1 LAAAATACH
10 ELVPPDALQ
19 PMLRQL
25 VNQFIH
31 DRARPEVAAVGLNAV
46 REICARCPLVI
57 DEDLLQDLAQY
68 KKSRDKPVSNAA
80 RGLIALFREIAPG
93 LLEKKDRG
101 KGADLTRELKRFGE
115 GNTSERIDGVDLLQR
130 DILKR
135 KREEEATEA
144 SDEDEDDFVVDDD
157 DDDEDDNE
165 DEDDESGEEE
175 FSEEDEEEEED
186 DERATGKR
194 GREED
199 EEEEDVDPDA
209 PAPKRRKNGKLSLA
223 ELKRR
228 HKALVQKRKAEEE
241 AELRAEEEAEEAELG
256 GPVEQERILT
266 DDDFKRIKALK
277 TEQQLNT
284 ALSKAGASKATNVAG
299 DAIRLMMR
307 RADRASD
314 RRVNPASLEATGLRK
329 AHDKATRLASVL
341 AGREENEYGAATA
354 RKQKKTGG
362 SSNKEKLKKKSL
374 PLAARVH
381 AATRRRNAPVQK
393 GKQQRGRN
401 AWKSG
406 R

>member
-1 LAAAATACH
+1 MTRLLAAAATACH

-115 GNTSERIDGVDLLQR
+115 GAASERIDGVDLLQR

-144 SDEDEDDFVVDDD
+144 SDEDEDDFVDEDDD
-157 DDDEDDNE
+157 DDASDE
-165 DEDDESGEEE
+165 DESGEEE
-175 FSEEDEEEEED
+175 LSEEEEEEED

-199 EEEEDVDPDA
+199 EEEDVDPDA

-277 TEQQLNT
+277 TEQQLNA

>member
-1 LAAAATACH
+1 
-10 ELVPPDALQ
+10 
-19 PMLRQL
+19 MLRQL

-46 REICARCPLVI
+46 REICARCPLVM
-57 DEDLLQDLAQY
+57 DEDLLQDLTQY

-93 LLEKKDRG
+93 LLDKKDRG
-101 KGADLTRELKRFGE
+101 KAADMSRTLKGFGE
-115 GNTSERIDGVDLLQR
+115 AEVVGRIDGVDLLQR

-135 KREEEATEA
+135 KREEEAAKTSSEEEY
-144 SDEDEDDFVVDDD
+144 S
-157 DDDEDDNE
+157 
-165 DEDDESGEEE
+165 DEDDEEEE
-175 FSEEDEEEEED
+175 EDEEEEDEEEEDEEEEE
-186 DERATGKR
+186 EPTTIGKR
-194 GREED
+194 GRESDED
-199 EEEEDVDPDA
+199 TFTDPDA
-209 PAPKRRKNGKLSLA
+209 PPPKVRKNGKLSLA

-228 HKALVQKRKAEEE
+228 HKAMMQRRKEEQE
-241 AELRAEEEAEEAELG
+241 AEARAEQEAEEAELG

-266 DDDFKRIKALK
+266 DEDFKRIKALK
-277 TEQQLNT
+277 TERQLNA
-284 ALSKAGASKATNVAG
+284 ALSKAGAVKASNVAT
-299 DAIRLMMR
+299 DHIRLMLR
-307 RADRASD
+307 KADRASD
-314 RRVNPASLEATGLRK
+314 RRVNPDSLAATGLKK
-329 AHDKATRLASVL
+329 AHDKASRLATVL
-341 AGREENEYGAATA
+341 AGREDNEYGASSA

>member
-1 LAAAATACH
+1 VTRLLAAAATACH

-115 GNTSERIDGVDLLQR
+115 GAASERIDGVDLLQR

-135 KREEEATEA
+135 KREEQATEA
-144 SDEDEDDFVVDDD
+144 SDEDEDDFVDEDDD
-157 DDDEDDNE
+157 DDDAS
-165 DEDDESGEEE
+165 DEDDSVEEE
-175 FSEEDEEEEED
+175 FSEEEEEEEEED

-199 EEEEDVDPDA
+199 EEDEDVDPDA

-277 TEQQLNT
+277 TEQQLNA

-362 SSNKEKLKKKSL
+362 SSN
-374 PLAARVH
+374 
-381 AATRRRNAPVQK
+381 APVQK

>member
-1 LAAAATACH
+1 VRATA
-10 ELVPPDALQ
+10 
-19 PMLRQL
+19 
-25 VNQFIH
+25 
-31 DRARPEVAAVGLNAV
+31 
-46 REICARCPLVI
+46 
-57 DEDLLQDLAQY
+57 
-68 KKSRDKPVSNAA
+68 
-80 RGLIALFREIAPG
+80 
-93 LLEKKDRG
+93 
-101 KGADLTRELKRFGE
+101 
-115 GNTSERIDGVDLLQR
+115 SERIDGVDLLQR

-144 SDEDEDDFVVDDD
+144 SDEDEDDFVVDD

-277 TEQQLNT
+277 TEQQLNA

-341 AGREENEYGAATA
+341 AGREENEYGACDLRAS
-354 RKQKKTGG
+354 RRR
-362 SSNKEKLKKKSL
+362 LVV
-374 PLAARVH
+374 R
-381 AATRRRNAPVQK
+381 ATRRNSRRSLFRSRLACTRLLADATRPCKRASNNVV
-393 GKQQRGRN
+393 GTRGSLVAKTISHHCSVCVCVSN
-401 AWKSG
+401 INVSIQIISFSPCTA
-406 R
+406 